1 MEKVASEAMVVEHGT
16 PARFLRQAPAL
27 LSRKQREIIEMLKFE
42 GLSVAEISRKTGFSQ
57 SSVKVTAH
65 RGYKNLRK
73 LIGEGSS

>member
-1 MEKVASEAMVVEHGT
+1 
-16 PARFLRQAPAL
+16 
-27 LSRKQREIIEMLKFE
+27 MLKFE